1 MGTNPE
7 GSAADAKIA
16 QLKQIADEV
25 RNLEASPL
33 FMYREAQHYLPVI
46 GEGNVDAQIMFIG
59 EAPGEQEAKRGRP
72 FVGASGRFLDEL
84 LQSIQMQRA
93 DVYITN
99 IVKDRPPENR
109 DPTQAEIR
117 LYAPFLLRQI
127 DLIQPRVIV
136 TLGRFAMDF
145 ILEQFEMAERGQK
158 ISALHGQLLQAQAP
172 YGPLV
177 VVPLYHPAVALYT
190 TERRQTLLDD
200 FQVLKPFIA

>member
-1 MGTNPE
+1 MSTKTEAN
-7 GSAADAKIA
+7 AADAKTA
-16 QLKQIADEV
+16 QLQQIADEV

-33 FMYREAQHYLPVI
+33 FMYRQVQHYLPVI
-46 GEGNVDAQIMFIG
+46 GEGNVDAQIIFIG

-84 LQSIQMQRA
+84 LQSIQMERA

>member
-1 MGTNPE
+1 MSTKTEAN
-7 GSAADAKIA
+7 AADAKTA
-16 QLKQIADEV
+16 QLQQIADEV

-33 FMYREAQHYLPVI
+33 FMYRQVQHYLPVI

>member
-33 FMYREAQHYLPVI
+33 FMYREAQRYLPVI